1 MMGSMLANWPAWIAT
16 AALLAV
22 LAETMLG
29 VTGLGLFA
37 ADAAD
42 AGADGD

>member
-1 MMGSMLANWPAWIAT
+1 MTVTMLANWPAWIAT
-16 AALLAV
+16 VALVLV
-22 LAETMLG
+22 LAENALG

-42 AGADGD
+42 TGADGG